1 MGTAT
6 TGTVCPCACES
17 HVRAA
22 NPGDPFFDYFLSNY
36 LSTFHQTID
45 EGSGTWDQHER
56 FLQTHRCVFIP
67 CSRVWQVLNSASCL
81 ECACANCQC
90 TLGELGDIAW
100 QPFLKPVCSYFWII
114 FGFSVFLE
122 RNKTVQG
129 ARAEVFLNG
138 FKAVSRVIP
147 TMFFVFFFLLTTPRW
162 LHSELKY
169 SCQVSAQHNS
179 CPESHFEV
187 CYSLRLIPKVQRLS
201 KEFRILPGGNQ
212 TSKRH
217 ILASR
222 HRSLSLDL
230 A

>member
-147 TMFFVFFFLLTTPRW
+147 TMFFGFFFYW
-162 LHSELKY
+162 
-169 SCQVSAQHNS
+169 QHLGG
-179 CPESHFEV
+179 CTL
-187 CYSLRLIPKVQRLS
+187 SLNTLVRFRLS
-201 KEFRILPGGNQ
+201 TI
-212 TSKRH
+212 
-217 ILASR
+217 AA
-222 HRSLSLDL
+222 LSLILRYVILCVSYPKSRDSAKSSGFCL
-230 A
+230 GGIRPLNVIY